1 MTEYKAFSN
10 TVVVFKEPTVSQIV
24 PKSGPNAGKETSVL
38 EFKAYKPH
46 FVKQKTAPF
55 NRTKTGR
62 SFSVSVTTA
71 KKVRQKEW
79 QRASKKE

>member
-38 EFKAYKPH
+38 EFKAYKPC
-46 FVKQKTAPF
+46 

-71 KKVRQKEW
+71 KKARQKEW

>member
-10 TVVVFKEPTVSQIV
+10 TVVVFKEPTISQIV

-46 FVKQKTAPF
+46 FVKQQGGSS
-55 NRTKTGR
+55 RTKMEP
-62 SFSVSVTTA
+62 SSSASVTTA
-71 KKVRQKEW
+71 KKARQKEW
-79 QRASKKE
+79 LRVSKKE